1 MGFYLVEPAWLW
13 YFPEER
19 KRKETESSLLLI
31 RWTERK
37 KQTRQH
43 RKMCSL
49 IIKPACIVR
58 VLWVLRVL
66 SEYFVSIVGVEQTFE
81 RELRASAIV
90 AIVDT
95 REIDREVFVEV
106 ASSHSSSQTY
116 IRFRRRLERNQ

>member
-1 MGFYLVEPAWLW
+1 
-13 YFPEER
+13 
-19 KRKETESSLLLI
+19 
-31 RWTERK
+31 
-37 KQTRQH
+37 
-43 RKMCSL
+43 MCSL
-49 IIKPACIVR
+49 IIKAACIVR

-66 SEYFVSIVGVEQTFE
+66 SEHFVSIVGVEQTFE
-81 RELRASAIV
+81 LRASPIV

>member
-1 MGFYLVEPAWLW
+1 
-13 YFPEER
+13 
-19 KRKETESSLLLI
+19 
-31 RWTERK
+31 
-37 KQTRQH
+37 
-43 RKMCSL
+43 MCSL

-58 VLWVLRVL
+58 VLRVLRVL

-81 RELRASAIV
+81 RELRASPIV

>member
-1 MGFYLVEPAWLW
+1 
-13 YFPEER
+13 
-19 KRKETESSLLLI
+19 
-31 RWTERK
+31 
-37 KQTRQH
+37 
-43 RKMCSL
+43 MCSL

>member
-1 MGFYLVEPAWLW
+1 
-13 YFPEER
+13 
-19 KRKETESSLLLI
+19 
-31 RWTERK
+31 
-37 KQTRQH
+37 
-43 RKMCSL
+43 MCSL

-58 VLWVLRVL
+58 VLWVLSVL

-81 RELRASAIV
+81 RELRASPIV
-90 AIVDT
+90 VIVDT

>member
-1 MGFYLVEPAWLW
+1 
-13 YFPEER
+13 
-19 KRKETESSLLLI
+19 
-31 RWTERK
+31 
-37 KQTRQH
+37 
-43 RKMCSL
+43 MCSL
-49 IIKPACIVR
+49 IIKAACIVR
-58 VLWVLRVL
+58 VLWVLSVL

-106 ASSHSSSQTY
+106 ASSHSCSQTY

>member
-1 MGFYLVEPAWLW
+1 
-13 YFPEER
+13 
-19 KRKETESSLLLI
+19 
-31 RWTERK
+31 
-37 KQTRQH
+37 
-43 RKMCSL
+43 MCSL
-49 IIKPACIVR
+49 ITKAACIVR

-81 RELRASAIV
+81 GELRASPIV

>member
-1 MGFYLVEPAWLW
+1 
-13 YFPEER
+13 
-19 KRKETESSLLLI
+19 
-31 RWTERK
+31 
-37 KQTRQH
+37 
-43 RKMCSL
+43 MCSL

-81 RELRASAIV
+81 RELRASPIV

-95 REIDREVFVEV
+95 REIDREVFVGV

>member
-1 MGFYLVEPAWLW
+1 
-13 YFPEER
+13 
-19 KRKETESSLLLI
+19 
-31 RWTERK
+31 
-37 KQTRQH
+37 
-43 RKMCSL
+43 MCSL

-58 VLWVLRVL
+58 VLRVLRVL

-81 RELRASAIV
+81 RELRASPIV

-106 ASSHSSSQTY
+106 ASSHSSSQMY

>member
-1 MGFYLVEPAWLW
+1 MNG
-13 YFPEER
+13 EEISR
-19 KRKETESSLLLI
+19 I
-31 RWTERK
+31 PRK
-37 KQTRQH
+37 KQTHQQ
-43 RKMCSL
+43 S
-49 IIKPACIVR
+49 IVR

-66 SEYFVSIVGVEQTFE
+66 SEHFVSIVGVEQTFE
-81 RELRASAIV
+81 RELRASPIV

>member
-1 MGFYLVEPAWLW
+1 
-13 YFPEER
+13 
-19 KRKETESSLLLI
+19 
-31 RWTERK
+31 
-37 KQTRQH
+37 
-43 RKMCSL
+43 MCSL
-49 IIKPACIVR
+49 IIKAACIFR

-81 RELRASAIV
+81 RELRASPIV

>member
-1 MGFYLVEPAWLW
+1 MNG
-13 YFPEER
+13 EEISR
-19 KRKETESSLLLI
+19 I
-31 RWTERK
+31 PRK
-37 KQTRQH
+37 KQTRQQ
-43 RKMCSL
+43 S
-49 IIKPACIVR
+49 IVR

-81 RELRASAIV
+81 RELRASPIV